1 MARLTPSTTTTSTT
15 AIRFILIKFL
25 SNVFAHYRRKGI
37 CSNVYAASQRFVYHT
52 APGMTN
58 QAHPSIGSPR
68 GRNGHDGRPAG
79 VPFLLFRDRHD
90 FIILESDDLVSGRFA
105 PIAHHLL

>member
-1 MARLTPSTTTTSTT
+1 MARLIPNTTTINATV
-15 AIRFILIKFL
+15 IRFMLIKFL

-37 CSNVYAASQRFVYHT
+37 CSNIYAASQRRVYHT

-58 QAHPSIGSPR
+58 QAHPSIDSPR
-68 GRNGHDGRPAG
+68 GRNGHGGWRAG
-79 VPFLLFRDRHD
+79 VPFLLFGDHHN
-90 FIILESDDLVSGRFA
+90 FVILESDDLVSGWFA